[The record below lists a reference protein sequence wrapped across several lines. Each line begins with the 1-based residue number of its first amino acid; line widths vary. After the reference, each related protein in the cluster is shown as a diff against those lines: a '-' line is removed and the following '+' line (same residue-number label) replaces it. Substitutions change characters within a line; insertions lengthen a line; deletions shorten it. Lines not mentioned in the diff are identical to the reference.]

1 MDLFCV
7 MEIGHATLLSSNKAR
22 GKLTGSRRQNFQVAC
37 WLLPCVLFA
46 LRQTLWQSNC
56 QFSCS

>member
-22 GKLTGSRRQNFQVAC
+22 GTPIASRRQNFPVAC
-37 WLLPCVLFA
+37 RLFGLCA
-46 LRQTLWQSNC
+46 LRAPPDVIAK
-56 QFSCS
+56 